1 MQLITP
7 FLGYAGTEMI
17 VSIVV
22 NVYFNVLS
30 FRKYPD
36 LFCQFKSLLGFKEP
50 STADLSPENTPP
62 PPQFPTK
69 DRVAEFAAEIGKY
82 FKRLLYVFQTV
93 HLLFFCFPFR
103 FQQSKAAW
111 SKLQSP
117 SQDVCPTQVFR
128 EDPSLPGGAE

>member
-1 MQLITP
+1 MTCPLQCGDSISAG
-7 FLGYAGTEMI
+7 LGAVDHMHPSYIVYARTEMI
-17 VSIVV
+17 VSIVI

-36 LFCQFKSLLGFKEP
+36 LFCQFKSLLGFKKP

-82 FKRLLYVFQTV
+82 FKELLYVFQTV
-93 HLLFFCFPFR
+93 YLLFFCFPFS
-103 FQQSKAAW
+103 FQLKKYASE
-111 SKLQSP
+111 
-117 SQDVCPTQVFR
+117 F
-128 EDPSLPGGAE
+128 